1 MPHPFHLRV
10 PFVRRSCALVVVLMI
25 PWAFAATPPTPP
37 PWHGA
42 PPPEYVVRRVKSTLP
57 SAASLEATW
66 AGAEWAHAQTLQV
79 DRFHNKPDP
88 LYPKTQARLLHDEQG
103 IHVFF
108 RVEDRYVRSVTTEYQ
123 GPVYRDACV
132 EFFMEPDVKRG
143 YLNMETNAGGT
154 LLMKYHDPVLN
165 PGAPQS
171 PPGFTLVLVPWEQA
185 RKVKIR
191 HSLPK
196 VIDPEITEPV
206 IWYVQYV
213 VPFDVLEAHFGP
225 LRPVA
230 GRTWRANFYKISLD
244 NSHPHHVSWAPIPP
258 EARAGGFHQPRFFAP
273 IRFE

>member
-1 MPHPFHLRV
+1 MMHPFALLA
-10 PFVRRSCALVVVLMI
+10 PGIRRLGVSIFLALTSWL
-25 PWAFAATPPTPP
+25 FSATPPNPP

-42 PPPEYVVRRVKSTLP
+42 PPAEYVVRRVKQPTP
-57 SAASLEATW
+57 TTAALDQEWQS
-66 AGAEWAHAQTLQV
+66 AEWSRAQTLQI
-79 DRFHNKPDP
+79 DRFHSKPDP
-88 LYPKTQARLLHDEQG
+88 LYPKTQARLLHDDRG

-143 YLNMETNAGGT
+143 YLNMEINAGGT
-154 LLMKYHDPVLN
+154 LLMKYHDPNLK
-165 PGAPQS
+165 PGEPQS

-185 RKVKIR
+185 RNVRIR

-196 VIDPEITEPV
+196 VVDPEIAEPV
-206 IWYVQYV
+206 VWYVQYF
-213 VPFDVLEAHFGP
+213 VPFDVLESHFGS
-225 LRPVA
+225 LRPVS
-230 GRTWRANFYKISLD
+230 GRTWRANFYKISMD

-258 EARAGGFHQPRFFAP
+258 ESRAGGFHQPRFFAP